1 MSQCHLEA
9 DGSDYIVIG
18 WDPPLHTF
26 FCVVELAIVPEEDNP
41 VLWLG
46 TSPNEF
52 RYNPDPLIDAVS
64 HFAPPFDRVK
74 LRAELLRDRAADDA
88 SRLYRVD

>member
-1 MSQCHLEA
+1 MSQCHLEP
-9 DGSDYIVIG
+9 DGGDYMVIG

-26 FCVVELAIVPEEDNP
+26 FCVVELEDVAEEQNP

-52 RYNPDPLIDAVS
+52 RYNPDPLIDAIAQ
-64 HFAPPFDRVK
+64 FAPPFDHDK
-74 LRAELLRDRAADDA
+74 LRIELLRDRAADDA
-88 SRLYRVD
+88 VRVYRVD

>member
-1 MSQCHLEA
+1 MSQCHLEP
-9 DGSDYIVIG
+9 DGGDYMVIG

-26 FCVVELAIVPEEDNP
+26 FCVVEFEKHGDAGP

-52 RYNPDPLIDAVS
+52 RYNPDPLIDAIAQY
-64 HFAPPFDRVK
+64 APPFDRDK
-74 LRAELLRDRAADDA
+74 LRTELLRDRAADDA
-88 SRLYRVD
+88 VRMYRVD